1 MGDRRTAEQKVLDH
15 AINRTKAWEDAA
27 QRAEIRG
34 EPVLAMYYRNQGWR
48 IANGKEWLDDVT
60 VAAPQVP
67 ATGRS

>member
-34 EPVLAMYYRNQGWR
+34 EPVLAVYYRNQAWR
-48 IANGKEWLDDVT
+48 IENGKEWLDDVT
-60 VAAPQVP
+60 VAAPLAPTVS
-67 ATGRS
+67 RS